1 MSPRCCTLN
10 AALTL
15 ALTAGL
21 LAGAPRP
28 RRRK

>member
-1 MSPRCCTLN
+1 MSPRCTLN

>member
-1 MSPRCCTLN
+1 MSPRCTLN

-21 LAGAPRP
+21 LAGARP